1 MNAFLAK
8 IERRMGDLARRTSRA
23 AEGGADSAIAMH
35 GRALVLVSVVGAL
48 GALGCAKAPSQ
59 SDSVSVAPAP
69 ERAGAQRANTT
80 PLKPLDRKKFGA
92 EITEKTSTA
101 LDALIKEPAK
111 FTAKTVRTEG
121 VVSAVCKSMGC
132 WMEIADPA
140 GQAHIKMAGHG
151 FFVPKDA
158 SGHRAVVQGTVLRPS
173 SDECSEEAKA
183 QTGAVAKIEIEATG
197 VEFVD

>member
-1 MNAFLAK
+1 MRKSAFV
-8 IERRMGDLARRTSRA
+8 
-23 AEGGADSAIAMH
+23 IASVVLGVSGC
-35 GRALVLVSVVGAL
+35 GRAPEQTEA
-48 GALGCAKAPSQ
+48 
-59 SDSVSVAPAP
+59 APAP
-69 ERAGAQRANTT
+69 EAVGVQRATAT
-80 PLKPLDRKKFGA
+80 PLKPLAQKKFGA

-101 LDALIKEPAK
+101 LDALVKEPAK

-140 GQAHIKMAGHG
+140 GQAHIKMAGHS

-173 SDECSEEAKA
+173 NDECSEEAKA
-183 QTGAVAKIEIEATG
+183 QTGKVAKIEIEATG